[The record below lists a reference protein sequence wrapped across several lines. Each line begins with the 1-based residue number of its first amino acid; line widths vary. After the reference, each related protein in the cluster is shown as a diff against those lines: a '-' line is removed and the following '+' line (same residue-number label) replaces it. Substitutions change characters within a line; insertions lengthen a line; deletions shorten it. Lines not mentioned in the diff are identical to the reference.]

1 VKLLA
6 PVMTV
11 MTAADVTLVV
21 ALVVAVLT
29 NVPVM
34 NAPVANAPVTTTVQG
49 LA

>member
-1 VKLLA
+1 
-6 PVMTV
+6 MTV
-11 MTAADVTLVV
+11 MTAADVTLVAV
-21 ALVVAVLT
+21 AAAVLT

>member
-1 VKLLA
+1 
-6 PVMTV
+6 MTV
-11 MTAADVTLVV
+11 MTAADVTLV
-21 ALVVAVLT
+21 AVVAALT

>member
-1 VKLLA
+1 
-6 PVMTV
+6 MTV
-11 MTAADVTLVV
+11 MTAADVTLAV
-21 ALVVAVLT
+21 AAVLT